1 MITVSGIAA
10 EGPPAVDET
19 RRIAAESVSPQ
30 HVAVLWTDTELHFAL
45 IPVICRKI
53 AFDFPSTKVIIIFH
67 PASKKQP
74 EISVIKR

>member
-1 MITVSGIAA
+1 MITVSGTAA
-10 EGPPAVDET
+10 EGPPAVDVI
-19 RRIAAESVSPQ
+19 RRIAAESASPQ
-30 HVAVLWTDTELHFAL
+30 LVAVIGTDTELRLAL